1 MNPNFARN
9 CANSETLR
17 NFERL
22 NNEKITPYFLKMAR
36 SSKIDV
42 SLDDL
47 KNEQGN
53 NFESEDNMHE
63 HVTSY
68 YENIYKKPN
77 VLQHLIEGDNAP
89 HDDQIENF
97 LGDISE
103 HPTVANA
110 KLTEEE
116 NNALES

>member
-1 MNPNFARN
+1 
-9 CANSETLR
+9 
-17 NFERL
+17 
-22 NNEKITPYFLKMAR
+22 
-36 SSKIDV
+36 
-42 SLDDL
+42 
-47 KNEQGN
+47 
-53 NFESEDNMHE
+53 MHE

-77 VLQHLIEGDNAP
+77 VLQHLIGGDNAP

-116 NNALES
+116 KNALESQILG